1 LPLTL
6 LSPRKERAAARKLF
20 VSAED
25 GSPTPLALSIST
37 SAGTAPSEVRTFE
50 PGAALTRNKDKGRLL
65 TPEEKK
71 RVKAAIE
78 KAGSVEE
85 VRRLQRMLADGF
97 IPSDKDLGAFFSI
110 MMRPRGGHC
119 GDRPDSWRMTFSA
132 KNSKE
137 EVKDVE

>member
-1 LPLTL
+1 MLLHADLTRGV
-6 LSPRKERAAARKLF
+6 PQQERAAARKLF
-20 VSAED
+20 VSADD
-25 GSPTPLALSIST
+25 GSPTSLALSIST

-50 PGAALTRNKDKGRLL
+50 PGGGVAREKDKGRLL

-97 IPSDKDLGAFFSI
+97 IPSDKDLGASVIFLS
-110 MMRPRGGHC
+110 PC
-119 GDRPDSWRMTFSA
+119 QT
-132 KNSKE
+132 
-137 EVKDVE
+137 